1 MQADEKVMEYSV
13 RDVVHSTIPRVH
25 VWGWA
30 GPFHLVGERGKDFG
44 FIRMACIYL
53 FISKGWDRCL
63 LWIDEI
69 PS

>member
-1 MQADEKVMEYSV
+1 MKKLWNIQQGMWCTLLYQ
-13 RDVVHSTIPRVH
+13 
-25 VWGWA
+25 GFMFGA

-44 FIRMACIYL
+44 FIGMACIYL